1 MPSPNQTETRTS
13 AHQQLK
19 RKVKWIPTPNF
30 CVRGINVSI
39 RIKVRD
45 RKKPLVKATGFT
57 IYDDREV
64 TLKRG
69 MEIIEAERFNA
80 HGYSRARK
88 SVQTLAQYF
97 ASYKR
102 EYLSVE
108 RTPEEIQHYIVRLE
122 NFFQHYG
129 ALGLDELTKKHCEDY
144 IDVRRKTKHSRGALY
159 AEGTIRVECEGIKA
173 LIEDAVEAGKIPR
186 NPWKGVPLPAQ
197 SQRERVLEREELD
210 AIIERLSPEARRAT
224 YVVINSGLRRREYA
238 FVRSCDIRDNIIYV
252 SKETAKGHKA
262 RPVPITDTI
271 VGVINLQRQHRKLT
285 ARSEER
291 LWPYNP
297 GWLSKKIKLAV
308 RAAGIERATPHDF
321 RRTWAT
327 ELCESLPLKALMHL
341 LGHASPVVTTRVYTI
356 AKKRKI
362 AKQIIG
368 GATLF
373 APDATKDATEGKKSA

>member
-1 MPSPNQTETRTS
+1 
-13 AHQQLK
+13 
-19 RKVKWIPTPNF
+19 
-30 CVRGINVSI
+30 VSV

-45 RKKPLVKATGFT
+45 RKKPLVKTTGFT

-69 MEIIEAERFNA
+69 MEIIEAERLNV
-80 HGYSRARK
+80 HGYSRKRK
-88 SVQTLAQYF
+88 SMQTLAEYF
-97 ASYKR
+97 AAYKR
-102 EYLSVE
+102 EYLKVE

-122 NFFQHYG
+122 HFFTRS
-129 ALGLDELTKKHCEDY
+129 AVCDLGLDELTKKHCEDY
-144 IDVRRKTKHSRGALY
+144 IVLRRKTKHSRGALY

-173 LIEDAVEAGKIPR
+173 LIEDAVEAGKIAR
-186 NPWKGVPLPAQ
+186 NPWKGVELPRQ
-197 SQRERVLEREELD
+197 SLRERVLERWELD
-210 AIIERLSPEARRAT
+210 AIIERLSPEARRAA
-224 YVVINSGLRRREYA
+224 YLVINSGLRRREYA
-238 FVRSCDIRDNIIYV
+238 FIRSCDIRNNTIFV

-262 RPVPITDTI
+262 RPVPITDII
-271 VGVINLQRQHRKLT
+271 VGVINLQRQDRGLT

-297 GWLSKKIKLAV
+297 GWLSRKIKLAV

-327 ELCESLPLKALMHL
+327 ELCESMPLKALMHL

-362 AKQIIG
+362 AAQIIG

-373 APDATKDATEGKKSA
+373 APDATKDATVGAKSA